1 MTRSSRQGFSLLEV
15 LLATSI
21 LIGSAIVLVELV
33 TIGNRHASSARELS
47 KSQLICESKLN
58 EVLAHAAPVA
68 QVRPTPS
75 EEDPRW
81 VVWIDLVP
89 TVHEGLV
96 ALEVNAAYEPTP
108 KKQRSRCTL
117 VRWVRDPKGKSHP
130 DSPSPAPDAT
140 PSAGNLGDGTVAG
153 GPAP

>member
-1 MTRSSRQGFSLLEV
+1 MRRSSRQGFSLLEV

-58 EVLAHAAPVA
+58 EILAHAAPVA

-117 VRWVRDPKGKSHP
+117 VRWVRDPKSLNKSDP
-130 DSPSPAPDAT
+130 QIPTPDAT
-140 PSAGNLGDGTVAG
+140 LGEGAVAG

>member
-47 KSQLICESKLN
+47 KSQLICQSKLN
-58 EVLAHAAPVA
+58 EILAHAAPVA

-89 TVHEGLV
+89 TAHEGLV

-117 VRWVRDPKGKSHP
+117 VRWVRDPKGKAGADP
-130 DSPSPAPDAT
+130 QGPVPDAT
-140 PSAGNLGDGTVAG
+140 LGEGAVAG

>member
-21 LIGSAIVLVELV
+21 LIGSSIVLVELV

-47 KSQLICESKLN
+47 KSQLICQSKLN
-58 EVLAHAAPVA
+58 EILAHAAPIA

-117 VRWVRDPKGKSHP
+117 VRWVRDPKGLNKTHP
-130 DSPSPAPDAT
+130 QGPVPETPA
-140 PSAGNLGDGTVAG
+140 SDGAIAR

>member
-1 MTRSSRQGFSLLEV
+1 MRRSSRQGFSLLEV

-21 LIGSAIVLVELV
+21 LIGSSIVLVELV

-47 KSQLICESKLN
+47 KSQLICQSKLN
-58 EVLAHAAPVA
+58 EILAQAAPVA
-68 QVRPTPS
+68 QVRPMPS

-81 VVWIDLVP
+81 VVWIDLIP

-117 VRWVRDPKGKSHP
+117 VRWVRDPKGVNKTDP
-130 DSPSPAPDAT
+130 QSPAPDAT
-140 PSAGNLGDGTVAG
+140 LGEGAVAG

>member
-21 LIGSAIVLVELV
+21 LIGSSIVLVELV

-47 KSQLICESKLN
+47 KSQLICQSKLN
-58 EVLAHAAPVA
+58 EILAHAAPVA

-89 TVHEGLV
+89 TAHEGLV

-117 VRWVRDPKGKSHP
+117 VRWVRDPKGLNKT
-130 DSPSPAPDAT
+130 DQQGPAPET
-140 PSAGNLGDGTVAG
+140 PASDGAVAG

>member
-1 MTRSSRQGFSLLEV
+1 MRGPSRHGFSLLEV

-47 KSQLICESKLN
+47 KSQLICETKLN
-58 EVLAHAAPVA
+58 EILAHAAPVA

-81 VVWIDLVP
+81 VVWIDLIP

-117 VRWVRDPKGKSHP
+117 VRWVRDPKSKSNP
-130 DSPSPAPDAT
+130 APQSPAPDAT
-140 PSAGNLGDGTVAG
+140 LGEGAVAG

>member
-1 MTRSSRQGFSLLEV
+1 MRRSSRQGFSLLEV

-21 LIGSAIVLVELV
+21 LIGSSIVLVELV

-47 KSQLICESKLN
+47 KSQLICQSKLN
-58 EVLAHAAPVA
+58 EILAHAAPIA
-68 QVRPTPS
+68 QVRPAPS

-81 VVWIDLVP
+81 VVWIDLIP

-96 ALEVNAAYEPTP
+96 AVEVNAAYEPTP
-108 KKQRSRCTL
+108 KMQRSRCKI
-117 VRWVRDPKGKSHP
+117 VRWVRDPKSKAGADPKAP
-130 DSPSPAPDAT
+130 TPDAT
-140 PSAGNLGDGTVAG
+140 LAEGSVAG

>member
-1 MTRSSRQGFSLLEV
+1 MIRSRRHGFSLLEV

-33 TIGNRHASSARELS
+33 TIGNRHASNARELS
-47 KSQLICESKLN
+47 KSQLMCESKLN
-58 EVLAHAAPVA
+58 EILAHAAPVA
-68 QVRPTPS
+68 QVRPMPS
-75 EEDPRW
+75 EQDPHW
-81 VVWIDLVP
+81 VVWVDLIP
-89 TVHEGLV
+89 TTHEGLV

-117 VRWVRDPKGKSHP
+117 VRWVRDPKGATNAP
-130 DSPSPAPDAT
+130 PQAPASDGA
-140 PSAGNLGDGTVAG
+140 LGEGAVAG

>member
-21 LIGSAIVLVELV
+21 LIGSSIVLVELV

-47 KSQLICESKLN
+47 KSQLICQSKLN
-58 EVLAHAAPVA
+58 EILAHAAPVA
-68 QVRPTPS
+68 QVRPMPS

-108 KKQRSRCTL
+108 KMQRSRCKI
-117 VRWVRDPKGKSHP
+117 VRWVRDPKGKTGADP
-130 DSPSPAPDAT
+130 PIPMPGAPQ
-140 PSAGNLGDGTVAG
+140 GDGAVAG